1 VAAATGGSPEE
12 NAESL
17 SARYSVAG
25 TVAQSSRT
33 KALRSARLDHRRRVP
48 SAHLLLRAQGL
59 FLFFIENLHKKLQFG
74 GILELFYYSKIYVQK
89 FEYANEDST
98 YLQIATT
105 NWRRVFLVL
114 TGQVAA
120 DMNEIIKRDPRDM
133 TQFKTL
139 RDYTPEQRVQMVNS
153 FRKMLFARHPFHRL
167 NAIYYDRLRYDRTIS
182 DKYATLQLNYRVA
195 NFNISLSMRVII
207 RPQFWDCC

>member
-1 VAAATGGSPEE
+1 MS
-12 NAESL
+12 
-17 SARYSVAG
+17 
-25 TVAQSSRT
+25 
-33 KALRSARLDHRRRVP
+33 
-48 SAHLLLRAQGL
+48 
-59 FLFFIENLHKKLQFG
+59 
-74 GILELFYYSKIYVQK
+74 
-89 FEYANEDST
+89 
-98 YLQIATT
+98 
-105 NWRRVFLVL
+105 
-114 TGQVAA
+114 
-120 DMNEIIKRDPRDM
+120 
-133 TQFKTL
+133 QFKTL